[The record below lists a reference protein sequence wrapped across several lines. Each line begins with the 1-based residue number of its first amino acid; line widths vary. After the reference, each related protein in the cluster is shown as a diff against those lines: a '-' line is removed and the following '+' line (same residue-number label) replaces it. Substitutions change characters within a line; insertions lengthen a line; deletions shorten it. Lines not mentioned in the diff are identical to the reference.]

1 MDAVEDIK
9 SRISIEDVVSEYV
22 QLKRAGRNFKGMS
35 PFTTE
40 RTPSF
45 IVSPEKAIWHDF
57 SSGKGGD
64 VFTFVQEMEGVDFK
78 TALEILARKAGVE
91 LTQYSSNKGSG
102 SAQVKERC
110 YEALEL
116 ATKFYQIQLSKNKDV
131 QAYVFKDRGFKRQ
144 VALDFKL
151 GYSPNTG
158 DALLK
163 YLTKMGFSKKELSQ
177 AGLITTSYRG
187 DTDMFRGRLM
197 IPLSDGQGRV
207 IGFTARDLDNN
218 SRSPKYINTPQTIL
232 YDKSRHVYGLHLAKE
247 AIRKNEYVVIAEGN
261 LDVIASHQV
270 GIKQVVATAGTAI
283 TEQHLKIIRNLTS
296 DVRLAFDQD
305 RAGIAATERA
315 IPIAS
320 KVGVNLEIITISDG
334 KDPDE
339 LIKINPL
346 SWQNVIEK
354 PQYAVDWLIDHYK
367 SQFDLSEA
375 QDKRKFSD
383 VVLPV
388 VSKLVDPVERDHY
401 LTELGNLLGISKEA
415 LSVKTTNISD
425 EKSAQLRR
433 KKTQNVKLDKEFIEQ
448 NKNQDQLLAICLINK
463 TLRKYI
469 KQINDEMIIGE
480 AAPVVLNFL
489 KANNDFQ
496 GDPLT
501 VKELNK
507 HQDYVK
513 MLMLQYEALYQNLD
527 ENDLEYEA
535 KLLQDRLIIKYV
547 KKQKDALSTAMY
559 TADEVETQKLLNK
572 AKELDS
578 LLKQTKEVLHG

>member
-1 MDAVEDIK
+1 
-9 SRISIEDVVSEYV
+9 
-22 QLKRAGRNFKGMS
+22 
-35 PFTTE
+35 
-40 RTPSF
+40 
-45 IVSPEKAIWHDF
+45 
-57 SSGKGGD
+57 
-64 VFTFVQEMEGVDFK
+64 
-78 TALEILARKAGVE
+78 
-91 LTQYSSNKGSG
+91 
-102 SAQVKERC
+102 
-110 YEALEL
+110 
-116 ATKFYQIQLSKNKDV
+116 
-131 QAYVFKDRGFKRQ
+131 
-144 VALDFKL
+144 
-151 GYSPNTG
+151 
-158 DALLK
+158 
-163 YLTKMGFSKKELSQ
+163 
-177 AGLITTSYRG
+177 
-187 DTDMFRGRLM
+187 
-197 IPLSDGQGRV
+197 
-207 IGFTARDLDNN
+207 
-218 SRSPKYINTPQTIL
+218 
-232 YDKSRHVYGLHLAKE
+232 
-247 AIRKNEYVVIAEGN
+247 
-261 LDVIASHQV
+261 
-270 GIKQVVATAGTAI
+270 
-283 TEQHLKIIRNLTS
+283 
-296 DVRLAFDQD
+296 
-305 RAGIAATERA
+305 
-315 IPIAS
+315 
-320 KVGVNLEIITISDG
+320 
-334 KDPDE
+334 
-339 LIKINPL
+339 
-346 SWQNVIEK
+346 
-354 PQYAVDWLIDHYK
+354 
-367 SQFDLSEA
+367 
-375 QDKRKFSD
+375 
-383 VVLPV
+383 
-388 VSKLVDPVERDHY
+388 VDPVERDHY

-425 EKSAQLRR
+425 EKTAQLRR